1 MPFAVEEEIIRHDA
15 VVLGGGLAGMRAAL
29 EAARCGADVAVVS
42 KVYPTRSHS
51 VAAQGGINAALGE
64 DDSWESHA
72 FDTVKGSDYLADQD
86 AASILCREAPGDIL
100 ELEHMGVIFNRREDG
115 RLAQRPF
122 GGAGFPRTCFVA
134 DITGHVILHVIWEQS
149 IRDSVATYDEWFAV
163 SLIVEDGRCRGL
175 VAMDMRTGRLHTFE
189 AKAVILATGGLGR
202 VYEPSTNGLICTGD
216 GMALAYR
223 AGAALMDMEFTQF
236 HPTTLFPSGVLITEG
251 ARGEG
256 GHLLNALGE
265 RFMSDYAPERL
276 ELASRDVVSRAEQ
289 VEIDSGR
296 DVNGCVMLD
305 LRHLGR
311 DLIMTK
317 LNQIHELAMDLAGV
331 DLVTET
337 VPIRPGMHYQM
348 GGVKT
353 DVDGRSTLPGLYA
366 AGECACVSVHGANR
380 LGGNSLLE
388 TVVFGRRAGRT
399 AAQEAAEEH
408 FVNLTPAIAREQA
421 ERIDALLS
429 RSDRG
434 IRTAAL
440 RRELGAAM
448 QEHAGIFRDA
458 AGLGAGVDA
467 LHDLKNRFEAVS
479 IQDHGSVFNTDLV
492 SALELDN
499 MLDLAEVMVTS
510 SLERRESRG
519 AHARRDYP
527 ERDDDGWLK
536 HTIALHTPDGPRLE
550 FGPVTIT
557 EWQPQVRSY

>member
-64 DDSWESHA
+64 DDSWTSHA

-100 ELEHMGVIFNRREDG
+100 ELEHMGVIFNRQEDG

-175 VAMDMRTGRLHTFE
+175 VAMDMRTGKLHTFE

-216 GMALAYR
+216 GTALAYR

-289 VEIDSGR
+289 LEIESGR
-296 DVNGCVMLD
+296 GLNGCVMLD

-311 DLIMTK
+311 ELILTK
-317 LNQIHELAMDLAGV
+317 LNQIHELARDLAGV
-331 DLVTET
+331 DLITET

-353 DVDGRSTLPGLYA
+353 DVDGRTTIPGLYA

-399 AAQEAAEEH
+399 AAHEAADER
-408 FVNLTPAIAREQA
+408 FVNLTPAVARDEA
-421 ERIDALLS
+421 DRIDALLS

-434 IRTAAL
+434 IRAAAL
-440 RRELGAAM
+440 RRELGVTM

-458 AGLGAGVDA
+458 AGLSAGVD
-467 LHDLKNRFEAVS
+467 LLRDLKDRYESVS
-479 IQDHGSVFNTDLV
+479 VQDRGSVFNTDLV
-492 SALELDN
+492 SALELGN
-499 MLDLAEVMVTS
+499 MLDIAEVMVAG

-527 ERDDDGWLK
+527 ERDDDSWLM

-550 FGPVTIT
+550 YGPVTIT

>member
-1 MPFAVEEEIIRHDA
+1 MPFAVEDEIIRHDA

-64 DDSWESHA
+64 DDSWTSHA

-256 GHLLNALGE
+256 GHLLNSLGE

-276 ELASRDVVSRAEQ
+276 ELASRDIVSRAEQ

-296 DVNGCVMLD
+296 GVNGCVMLD

-311 DLIMTK
+311 DLIRTR
-317 LNQIHELAMDLAGV
+317 LNQIHELARDLAGV
-331 DLVTET
+331 DLMTET

-353 DVDGRSTLPGLYA
+353 DVYGRSTIPGLYA

-399 AAQEAAEEH
+399 AAQEAEQER
-408 FVNLTPAIAREQA
+408 FINLTPAVARDEA
-421 ERIDALLS
+421 GRIDALLS

-434 IRTAAL
+434 IRAAAL
-440 RRELGAAM
+440 RKELGVTM

-458 AGLGAGVDA
+458 AGLSAGIDL
-467 LHDLKNRFEAVS
+467 LHDLKDRYEAVS

-492 SALELDN
+492 SALELGN

-527 ERDDDGWLK
+527 ERDDESWLK
-536 HTIALHTPDGPRLE
+536 HTIAYHTLDGPILE
-550 FGPVTIT
+550 YGPVRIT